1 MTDRSLLR
9 VSLWLA
15 AVLIV
20 PVVLRSAEPPQ
31 FDEPLEIFQPR
42 QAASEAE
49 QDRAQA
55 LVYYG
60 MAREAEG
67 RNEFQQAMRWYQRTL
82 RYDPSC
88 EPAARSVV
96 RLALRLKRPDWA
108 IDAALKIS
116 ECKKNDRLPLR
127 YMAIYLSQQGRWK
140 DAIELYEGCLGV
152 RPHEPAVEED
162 IQLMME
168 MGRLCYL
175 VEDHQ
180 KAAAYFKEVLKA
192 LEAPREHHLSP
203 KVRRELLGKEAETYQ
218 SIGDCLLLAGDV
230 EAAKSAFQKAEEA
243 SPDAARTAFNA
254 AAIEKHSG
262 RLEEALQKLDT
273 YFENPGGDLG
283 IAPYALLEEILN
295 QLGRGDELLTRLAA
309 LRDKRPNDDKL
320 GYLLAEKWFEAKQYD
335 RAEPLYTA
343 LSAKAPTSTAYQR
356 LVEIAMARADC
367 EKVADV
373 LAAVVEKTGSLDA
386 LGEGL
391 EKVVVSDDAVAAV
404 LARGEQAAKGATG
417 AKGATKAEQS
427 SGLAAALLA
436 LRAERFDA
444 AEPLMNAAISAMPDN
459 ALNLLLAW
467 GVDLLDADRFKDA
480 TDVFRQGAEREG
492 ASKELRA
499 VFEYYLAAALELD
512 GQTEAALE
520 AARKAVELQE
530 DSAPFHARVAWVLFH
545 ADRKAESIAEYRA
558 LIDRFD
564 DDSESEQSCQAVR
577 QARMVLSSLCASE
590 GRVKDAVE
598 WLEQVLDEYPENPG
612 ALNDLGYLWADE
624 NQHLDRAYRMV
635 QQAVESDPENGAYR
649 DSLGWVLY
657 RKGQYDEAVSELEK
671 AVEKEP
677 DPVVLDHLGD
687 AYWKANQQE
696 KARTTWDRA
705 AGELEADGKYDE
717 AAEIREKITGAK

>member
-1 MTDRSLLR
+1 MTDRSLLCA
-9 VSLWLA
+9 SLWLA
-15 AVLIV
+15 TLLVV
-20 PVVLRSAEPPQ
+20 PVLLRSAEPPQ
-31 FDEPLEIFQPR
+31 FDEPLEVFQPR
-42 QAASEAE
+42 QAASELE

-88 EPAARSVV
+88 EPAARSVLQ
-96 RLALRLKRPDWA
+96 LALRLKRPDWA

-140 DAIELYEGCLGV
+140 DAIGLYEGCLGV

-162 IQLMME
+162 VQLMME
-168 MGRLCYL
+168 MGRLCCL
-175 VEDHQ
+175 VEDNR

-203 KVRRELLGKEAETYQ
+203 KVRRELLGEEAETYQ
-218 SIGDCLLLAGDV
+218 SIGDCLLAAGDV
-230 EAAKSAFQKAEEA
+230 EAAKSAFRKAEEA
-243 SPDAARTAFNA
+243 SPDAARSAFNA
-254 AAIEKHSG
+254 AALEKHRG
-262 RLEEALQKLDT
+262 RYEEALKKLDT
-273 YFENPGGDLG
+273 YFETPGGDLG
-283 IAPYALLEEILN
+283 IAPYDLLEEILN
-295 QLGRGDELLTRLAA
+295 QLGRGAELPTRLAA
-309 LRDKRPNDDKL
+309 LRDKRSSDDKL

-335 RAEPLYTA
+335 RAEPLYTE
-343 LSAKAPTSTAYQR
+343 LSARTPTSTAYQR
-356 LVEIAMARADC
+356 LVEIAMTRADY
-367 EKVADV
+367 EKVAEV
-373 LAAVVEKTGSLDA
+373 LGAVVEKTGSLDA

-391 EKVVVSDDAVAAV
+391 EKVLAADDAVASV
-404 LARGEQAAKGATG
+404 FARGEQAAKGAT
-417 AKGATKAEQS
+417 KAEQS
-427 SGLAAALLA
+427 RGLAAALLA

-444 AEPLMNAAISAMPDN
+444 AGPLMNAAISAMPDK
-459 ALNLLLAW
+459 AQNLLLAW
-467 GVDLLDADRFKDA
+467 GMDLLDADRFKDA
-480 TDVFRQGAEREG
+480 ADVFRQGAEKEG
-492 ASKELRA
+492 AGRELRA

-512 GQTEAALE
+512 GQTEAALA
-520 AARKAVELQE
+520 AARKAVQLQE

-545 ADRKAESIAEYRA
+545 ADRKPESIAEYRA

-564 DDSESEQSCQAVR
+564 DDCESEQSCVAVR
-577 QARMVLSSLCASE
+577 QARMVLSSLCVSE
-590 GRVKDAVE
+590 GRVKEAVE

-635 QQAVESDPENGAYR
+635 RQAVESDPENGAYR

-671 AVEKEP
+671 AVETEP

>member
-20 PVVLRSAEPPQ
+20 PAVLRSAEPPQ
-31 FDEPLEIFQPR
+31 FDEPLEVFQPR

-67 RNEFQQAMRWYQRTL
+67 RNEFQQALRWYQRTL

-88 EPAARSVV
+88 EPAARSVL

-152 RPHEPAVEED
+152 RPHDPAVEED
-162 IQLMME
+162 VQLMME
-168 MGRLCYL
+168 MARLCYL
-175 VEDHQ
+175 VEDNQ

-203 KVRRELLGKEAETYQ
+203 KVRRELLGNEAETYQ
-218 SIGDCLLLAGDV
+218 SIGNCLLAAGDV

-243 SPDAARTAFNA
+243 SPDVARVAFNA
-254 AAIEKHSG
+254 AAVEKHSG
-262 RLEEALQKLDT
+262 RLEEALRKLDS
-273 YFENPGGDLG
+273 YFDTPGGNLG

-320 GYLLAEKWFEAKQYD
+320 GYLLAEKWFEAEQYD
-335 RAEPLYTA
+335 RAAPLYTA
-343 LSAKAPTSTAYQR
+343 LSSKTPTSTAYQR
-356 LVEIAMARADC
+356 LVEIAMARADY

-373 LAAVVEKTGSLDA
+373 LSTVVEKTGSLDA
-386 LGEGL
+386 LDEGL
-391 EKVVVSDDAVAAV
+391 DRVVASDDAVESV
-404 LARGEQAAKGATG
+404 LARGEK
-417 AKGATKAEQS
+417 ATKGTTKKEQS
-427 SGLAAALLA
+427 SVQAAALLA

-444 AEPLMNAAISAMPDN
+444 AKPLVNTAIAAMPDR
-459 ALNLLLAW
+459 AQNLLLTW
-467 GVDLLDADRFKDA
+467 GLDLLDADRFKEAADA
-480 TDVFRQGAEREG
+480 FRRGAEREDTG
-492 ASKELRA
+492 KELSA
-499 VFEYYLAAALELD
+499 VFQYYLAAALELD

-520 AARKAVELQE
+520 AARKTVELQE

-545 ADRKAESIAEYRA
+545 ADRKAESLAAYRD

-564 DDSESEQSCQAVR
+564 DDYESEQSCVAVR
-577 QARMVLSSLCASE
+577 QARMVLSSLCVSE
-590 GRVKDAVE
+590 DRVKEAVE

-657 RKGQYDEAVSELEK
+657 RRGQFDEAVSELEK
-671 AVEKEP
+671 AVELEP

-696 KARTTWDRA
+696 KARATWDRA
-705 AGELEADGKYDE
+705 AAELEANGEYDD

>member
-1 MTDRSLLR
+1 MIDRTLVR

-15 AVLIV
+15 TVLIV

-31 FDEPLEIFQPR
+31 FDEPLEVFQPR
-42 QAASEAE
+42 QTASEAE

-88 EPAARSVV
+88 EPAARSVL

-108 IDAALKIS
+108 IDAALSIS
-116 ECKKNDRLPLR
+116 DCQKNDRLPLR

-140 DAIELYEGCLGV
+140 DAIKLYEGCLGV
-152 RPHEPAVEED
+152 QPHDPVVEED
-162 IQLMME
+162 VQLMME
-168 MGRLCYL
+168 MARLCYL
-175 VEDHQ
+175 VEDNQ

-192 LEAPREHHLSP
+192 LDAPREHHLSP
-203 KVRRELLGKEAETYQ
+203 KARRELLGKGAETYQ
-218 SIGDCLLLAGDV
+218 SIGECLLSAGDV
-230 EAAKSAFQKAEEA
+230 EAARTAFRKAEET
-243 SPDAARTAFNA
+243 SPDAARVAFNA
-254 AAIEKHSG
+254 AAIEKQTG
-262 RLEEALQKLDT
+262 RFEEALRSLDRC
-273 YFENPGGDLG
+273 FETPGGDLG
-283 IAPYALLEEILN
+283 IAPYTLLEEILN
-295 QLGRGDELLTRLAA
+295 ELGRGNELLPRLAG
-309 LRDKRPNDDKL
+309 LRDKRPDDDKL
-320 GYLLAEKWFEAKQYD
+320 GYLLAEKWFETEQFD

-343 LSAKAPTSTAYQR
+343 LSAKTPTSTAYQR
-356 LVEIAMARADC
+356 LVEIALARADY
-367 EKVADV
+367 EKVAHV
-373 LAAVVEKTGSLDA
+373 LAAVVKKTGSLDA

-391 EKVVVSDDAVAAV
+391 DKVVASDDAVAAV
-404 LARGEQAAKGATG
+404 LARGEQAAKGT
-417 AKGATKAEQS
+417 TEAEQS
-427 SGLAAALLA
+427 SAMAAALLA
-436 LRAERFDA
+436 LRAEQFEA
-444 AEPLMNAAISAMPDN
+444 AKPLMNATISAIPDK
-459 ALNLLLAW
+459 AQNLLLAW
-467 GVDLLDADRFKDA
+467 GLDLLDADRFKEAADA
-480 TDVFRQGAEREG
+480 FRRGAEREG
-492 ASKELRA
+492 SSQELRA
-499 VFEYYLAAALELD
+499 VFQYYLAAALELD

-530 DSAPFHARVAWVLFH
+530 NSAPFHARVAWVLFH
-545 ADRKAESIAEYRA
+545 ADRKPESIAEYRA

-564 DDSESEQSCQAVR
+564 DDCESEQSCAAVR
-577 QARMVLSSLCASE
+577 QARMVLSSLCVSE
-590 GRVKDAVE
+590 GRVKEAVE

-624 NQHLDRAYRMV
+624 NQHLDRAHRMV

-657 RKGQYDEAVSELEK
+657 RRGQYDEAVPELEK
-671 AVEKEP
+671 AVEMEP

-705 AGELEADGKYDE
+705 AAELEADGKYDE
-717 AAEIREKITGAK
+717 AAKIREKMTGAK